1 MNVIFKTYGCLIG
14 LKNTSFMI
22 ILKINLFIYI
32 FLYMN
37 YFDIK
42 LQLISYFHFYD
53 SLIVFVL
60 TFSLYFYFLFFFLT
74 LIMVKYLVCE
84 SALILFYYNF
94 VLVILDRMSRTTISF
109 VKTKFGDI
117 PVCFFQPQLIQFQI
131 IRYKTLS

>member
-14 LKNTSFMI
+14 LKNTSLMI

-42 LQLISYFHFYD
+42 LELISYFHFYD

-60 TFSLYFYFLFFFLT
+60 TFSLYFYFL
-74 LIMVKYLVCE
+74 
-84 SALILFYYNF
+84 
-94 VLVILDRMSRTTISF
+94 SF
-109 VKTKFGDI
+109 
-117 PVCFFQPQLIQFQI
+117 
-131 IRYKTLS
+131 S